1 MDDNSNNGVLPLKV
15 FGILQSFQ
23 RTEALRAAVE
33 LDLFTAI
40 SDRGSPADEIAARCK
55 TSPRGMRVLAV

>member
-1 MDDNSNNGVLPLKV
+1 MDDNSNNGVLPLKI

-40 SDRGSPADEIAARCK
+40 IFPPSK
-55 TSPRGMRVLAV
+55 WLL